1 MACSTESLNRWLFAK
16 NKLKQYWKAAKWQQ
30 LNPII
35 CVYNIFKFTTTTNIH
50 SLHTNFILHLYPP
63 YDILPALKTLLYCW
77 HGPATPQTSATRSR
91 SRAACAS
98 AFYMQKTLAQLF
110 SFRSFACLYLILKK
124 RLYMYIVVN
133 TRQQQWS
140 HATQLLPL
148 TRFHTLFTYNT
159 ILWRIM
165 VSLFLKHLS
174 ERTKPTVEGYAS
186 VNIYTCL

>member
-16 NKLKQYWKAAKWQQ
+16 NKLKQYSKAAKWQQ

-35 CVYNIFKFTTTTNIH
+35 CVYNIFKITTTTTNIH

-91 SRAACAS
+91 SRAASAS

-110 SFRSFACLYLILKK
+110 SFRSFACLYLILGEKK
-124 RLYMYIVVN
+124 IPNFLTVPLLWKEAFVTFVYVYSGKYSPTTVVPCH
-133 TRQQQWS
+133 TTAS
-140 HATQLLPL
+140 T
-148 TRFHTLFTYNT
+148 HTLSYPFH
-159 ILWRIM
+159 I
-165 VSLFLKHLS
+165 
-174 ERTKPTVEGYAS
+174 
-186 VNIYTCL
+186 